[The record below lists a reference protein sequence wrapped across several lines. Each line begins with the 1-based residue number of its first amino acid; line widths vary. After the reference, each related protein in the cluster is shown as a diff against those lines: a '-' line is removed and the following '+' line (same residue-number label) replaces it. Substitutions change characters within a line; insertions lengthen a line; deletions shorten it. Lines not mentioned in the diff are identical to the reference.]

1 MKILFAFLL
10 LISSWLG
17 RGTPTVRLE
26 ENDAVLELVGTAHV
40 LMDYDSGE
48 VLYQDHADQKLYPA
62 SMTKMM
68 GMILV
73 LEAVDRGDLKWDEEV
88 SGSPESSGMGG
99 TQIFLAPNEKMRA
112 EDLFKAVA
120 INSANDAIVALG
132 ERVSGSHEAFVKKM
146 NERAKELGMT
156 GTHFVNATGFDD
168 PDHYVTAMDMA
179 ICGRELL
186 SHQEDILRFTRLKE
200 SYIRTD
206 TDNPFWL
213 VNTNKL
219 LGNYDGLDG
228 LKTGYTNLAGYN
240 LTATA
245 QRSGIRL
252 ISVTMKAPTIKDRSQ
267 DTVKLLNYG
276 FSKLERFEIFKADT
290 ELATFDFDR
299 ALKKGVPL
307 FPAADINPVYPKGTD
322 RSALE
327 ARIEMSV
334 TSAPIASGTVVGTLI
349 ISGPKTPP
357 KSYPVVVREDVE
369 AASFLDY
376 LLASLQSYLF

>member
-1 MKILFAFLL
+1 MKILFALL
-10 LISSWLG
+10 LMISSWLG

-245 QRSGIRL
+245 QRGGIRL

-299 ALKKGVPL
+299 ALKKAVPL